1 MKSLVFDS
9 STIISLSLNNLLYL
23 LPELKHRFNGQF
35 FITNEVKKEI
45 IDKPIQSK
53 KFKLEALQIH
63 QLILDNTLEIYGQQL
78 EKQTQNLLN
87 IINNLFK
94 AENHFIRL
102 VDPAEVESLALANL
116 LKATYVVDER
126 TIRMIIENPNELKNL
141 FERKLHTKITINK
154 ENLKEL
160 QKEINVNI
168 IRSSE
173 LGLVAYSLGILKN
186 LTQKDHLTNYNLKHE
201 LVDGILWGLKLNGC
215 AISQEEIEQA
225 EKAEGF

>member
-1 MKSLVFDS
+1 MKSMVFDS

-87 IINNLFK
+87 LINNLFK
-94 AENHFIRL
+94 AENHFIKL

-141 FERKLHTKITINK
+141 FERKLHTKITINQ

-160 QKEINVNI
+160 KKEINVNI

-186 LTQKDHLTNYNLKHE
+186 LVQKDHLTNYNLKHE

>member
-1 MKSLVFDS
+1 MKSMVFDS

>member
-1 MKSLVFDS
+1 MVFDS

>member
-23 LPELKHRFNGQF
+23 LPDLKHRFQGQF
-35 FITNEVKKEI
+35 FITEAVKKEL
-45 IDKPIQSK
+45 IDNPMHSK

-63 QLILDNTLEIYGQQL
+63 QLILDNTIEIYGQQL
-78 EKQTQNLLN
+78 EKQTQHLLN
-87 IINNLFK
+87 LTNNLFK

-102 VDPAEVESLALANL
+102 VDKAEVESLALANL
-116 LKATYVVDER
+116 LKATYAVDER
-126 TIRMIIENPNELKNL
+126 TIRMLIENPNELKNL
-141 FERKLHTKITINK
+141 FEKKLHTKITINND
-154 ENLKEL
+154 NLKEL

-173 LGLVAYSLGILKN
+173 LGLVAYSLGLLKN
-186 LTQKDHLTNYNLKHE
+186 LTQKDHLTTYNLKHE
-201 LVDGILWGLKLNGC
+201 LIDGILWGLKLNGC

-225 EKAEGF
+225 EKTEGF

>member
-35 FITNEVKKEI
+35 FITESVKKEI
-45 IDKPIQSK
+45 IDNPIRSK

-63 QLILDNTLEIYGQQL
+63 QLILDNTLEVYGQQL

-87 IINNLFK
+87 LINNIFK

-102 VDPAEVESLALANL
+102 VDIAEVESLALANL

-141 FERKLHTKITINK
+141 LERKLHTKILINQ

-160 QKEINVNI
+160 QKEIDINI

-173 LGLVAYSLGILKN
+173 LGIVAYSLGLLKN

-215 AISQEEIEQA
+215 SISQEEIEQA
-225 EKAEGF
+225 EKTEGF

>member
-23 LPELKHRFNGQF
+23 LPDLKHRFNGQF
-35 FITNEVKKEI
+35 FITESVKKEL
-45 IDKPIQSK
+45 IDNPMHTR

-63 QLILDNTLEIYGQQL
+63 QLILNNTIEIYGQQL
-78 EKQTQNLLN
+78 EKQTQHLLN
-87 IINNLFK
+87 LINNLFK

-102 VDPAEVESLALANL
+102 VDRAEVESLALANL
-116 LKATYVVDER
+116 LKATYAVDER
-126 TIRMIIENPNELKNL
+126 TIRMLVENPNELKDL
-141 FERKLHTKITINK
+141 FEKKLHTKITINN

-173 LGLVAYSLGILKN
+173 LGLVAYSLGLLKN
-186 LTQKDHLTNYNLKHE
+186 LTQKDHLTTYNLKHE

-215 AISQEEIEQA
+215 AISQEEIEQV
-225 EKAEGF
+225 EKTEGF

>member
-23 LPELKHRFNGQF
+23 LQELKHRFQGQF
-35 FITNEVKKEI
+35 FITESVKKEI
-45 IDKPIQSK
+45 IDNPMQSR

-63 QLILDNTLEIYGQQL
+63 QLILDNTIEIYGQQL

-87 IINNLFK
+87 LINNLFR
-94 AENHFIRL
+94 AENHFIKL
-102 VDPAEVESLALANL
+102 VDQAEVESLALANL

-126 TIRMIIENPNELKNL
+126 TIRMLIEDPYGLKDL
-141 FERKLHTKITINK
+141 LEKKLHTKITINQI
-154 ENLKEL
+154 NLKEL
-160 QKEINVNI
+160 QKEVQVNI
-168 IRSSE
+168 LRSSE
-173 LGLVAYSLGILKN
+173 LALVACSLGLLKN
-186 LTQKDHLTNYNLKHE
+186 LTQKDHLTDYNLKQE

-215 AISQEEIEQA
+215 SISQEEIEQA